1 MKTNSSTPNYVHYI
15 LSVKPIEPKKKV
27 IKQKLNSQM
36 AIIYIKEGE
45 VYESNKKEDINLQ
58 IDSVHTHKNT
68 LDNGMS

>member
-1 MKTNSSTPNYVHYI
+1 
-15 LSVKPIEPKKKV
+15 
-27 IKQKLNSQM
+27 M
-36 AIIYIKEGE
+36 AIIYIKERE